1 MLVVFVVGAI
11 AVALAA
17 IAVIVIAP
25 SRRVREEPPLPMP
38 TQLEILL
45 RGRNL
50 IEDEIAADSPWRVPS
65 EPVTRPEDPAWQFD
79 TAELTSLGNLAGAG
93 GDNPEPGDSDETSES
108 DA

>member
-1 MLVVFVVGAI
+1 MWVVFVVGAI
-11 AVALAA
+11 ALAIAA

-25 SRRVREEPPLPMP
+25 SRRVRDEPPLPMP

-45 RGRNL
+45 RGRSL
-50 IEDEIAADSPWRVPS
+50 IDDEIAADSPWRIPT
-65 EPVTRPEDPAWQFD
+65 EPATRTEDPAWQFD

-93 GDNPEPGDSDETSES
+93 DDNPEIGDLDEERGP